1 MMALSHVVVAP
12 SRNQRRSLR
21 TRLVS
26 QFGHP
31 RGIAGR
37 LAGWVM
43 AHRRSNRWRNAWT
56 VDLLDLQPGGRVL
69 EIGFGP
75 GLSLHWIASRVGTLG
90 FVAGID
96 LSDTMLSQ
104 AQHRNRVAV
113 ASGRMDL
120 RVASV
125 TDPPDFGASFD
136 AVLAVNTIGFWPDPA
151 SRFREIRERLIP
163 GGRFAVTMQP
173 RSKGATAATHTTVA
187 TGDSRRNCAPL
198 VSWTWPLTRS
208 TWSLR
213 RSVSSGFEEKR
224 LVEREAIHRHRLSGA
239 PHSND
244 SDVPVAQWDSAPVF

>member
-1 MMALSHVVVAP
+1 MVPSHVAVAT
-12 SRNQRRSLR
+12 SRTQERSLR

-43 AHRRSNRWRNAWT
+43 AYRPSNRRRNAWT

-75 GLSLHWIASRVGTLG
+75 GLSLHRIASRVGTPGL
-90 FVAGID
+90 VAGID

-113 ASGRMDL
+113 ASARMDL

-125 TDPPDFGASFD
+125 THLPDFGASFD
-136 AVLAVNTIGFWPDPA
+136 AVLAVKTIGFWPDLP
-151 SRFREIRERLIP
+151 SRSREIRERLVP
-163 GGRFAVTMQP
+163 EGRFAVTMQP
-173 RSKGATAATHTTVA
+173 RSKGATAATTEQLRLEIEANLCAAGFVDVTAHTLDLKPLAVCVI
-187 TGDSRRNCAPL
+187 GVRRKEDEQSNAADL
-198 VSWTWPLTRS
+198 LRS
-208 TWSLR
+208 C
-213 RSVSSGFEEKR
+213 RS
-224 LVEREAIHRHRLSGA
+224 
-239 PHSND
+239 
-244 SDVPVAQWDSAPVF
+244 DSAPMRSIVRSGSAARCSLP